1 MFDRIAVAVTW
12 TWIVGMFL
20 GIAFMAGAVVYAMV
34 MAMIG

>member
-20 GIAFMAGAVVYAMV
+20 GIAFMAVAVIYAAV
-34 MAMIG
+34 SSMIG